1 MQEDSTQNYK
11 DEVSLKDVILF
22 FYNGAIPII
31 GFTSLFAI
39 AAIIYALYTPVV
51 YEDKLI
57 VTHLDIEGISKINS
71 FRFHVNNTQDAFKD
85 ENVFLTFT
93 HELQSWPEQ
102 INAAEKVLQS
112 YPSLLLEPK
121 DLASNTSV
129 KLLNETK
136 HELTVR
142 GPDPEIL
149 TSYIDNLVSNAN
161 FRTITRLEEVER
173 NSRKRH
179 LNSLFVKRQIELG
192 KEDNQEST
200 TIQEMQMNISIADD
214 LNIKR
219 GYIFQN
225 PAGSII
231 QEKTTFDDDIETLN
245 VKIDELTE
253 KLDDKSI
260 NVSEDNGFLPSI
272 KTPGLELSPDWYIF
286 GGDALRGEIIHLQ
299 KFQELNVSKEI
310 AIIDAEISYLN
321 SSVVSFDKDINIVNY
336 YRPGG
341 FPNRAYPARTQIVLT
356 VTLLAFFIS
365 IFLVHI
371 KNIFTRQKRT
381 E

>member
-1 MQEDSTQNYK
+1 
-11 DEVSLKDVILF
+11 
-22 FYNGAIPII
+22 
-31 GFTSLFAI
+31 
-39 AAIIYALYTPVV
+39 
-51 YEDKLI
+51 
-57 VTHLDIEGISKINS
+57 
-71 FRFHVNNTQDAFKD
+71 VNNTQDAFKD

-93 HELQSWPEQ
+93 HELQSWSEQ
-102 INAAEKVLQS
+102 INAAQKVLQS
-112 YPSLLLEPK
+112 YPSSLIEPK
-121 DLASNTSV
+121 DLSSNTIV
-129 KLLNETK
+129 KSRENDQY
-136 HELTVR
+136 ELTVS
-142 GPDPEIL
+142 GSNSEIL
-149 TSYIDNLVSNAN
+149 SGYIENLVSSAN
-161 FRTITRLEEVER
+161 FRTIARLEEVER

-192 KEDNQEST
+192 KENNLEST

-214 LNIKR
+214 LNIKK

-225 PAGSII
+225 PAGSIM

-253 KLDDKSI
+253 KLEDKST
-260 NVSEDNGFLPSI
+260 NAAAENGFLPSI
-272 KTPGLELSPDWYIF
+272 KTPGYRELSPDWYIF

-371 KNIFTRQKRT
+371 KNIFTRQKST